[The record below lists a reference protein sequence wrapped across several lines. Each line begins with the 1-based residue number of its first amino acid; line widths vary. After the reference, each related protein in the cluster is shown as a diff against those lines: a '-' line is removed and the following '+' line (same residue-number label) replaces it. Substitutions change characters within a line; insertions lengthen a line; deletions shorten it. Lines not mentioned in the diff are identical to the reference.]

1 MTICWWVDP
10 LGEACDWSWGWTARA
25 GRWMVWQ
32 ARWCQQL
39 SARSEPWIFLDHL
52 QIYRSVKLPTSPRV
66 VGRTSHVCHL
76 LGAPLGTLATLAT
89 HFAKDTTSLGQQPRA
104 STRVN
109 DLIPWNIWFL
119 EWAAAKTSICKS
131 CAKLFHKAFHEAFK
145 LLALKS
151 FNMFQCWPSLC
162 YPFGIPSVFV
172 QWIPS
177 LNSAKAIGCQIPESF
192 REARP
197 CAGSNRMIPMMH
209 QI

>member
-1 MTICWWVDP
+1 MSRSTRRSLRLKLGLNCSCWTMDGLASEMMPAAQRKIGALNISRPFTNLQVSK
-10 LGEACDWSWGWTARA
+10 AAHVATCSWKNLT
-25 GRWMVWQ
+25 
-32 ARWCQQL
+32 CL
-39 SARSEPWIFLDHL
+39 SPA
-52 QIYRSVKLPTSPRV
+52 
-66 VGRTSHVCHL
+66 
-76 LGAPLGTLATLAT
+76 GAPLGTLATLAT

-151 FNMFQCWPSLC
+151 FNMFQYVSMLAFFVLSLR
-162 YPFGIPSVFV
+162 YPFGLRAVDSQLELRQGDWVPDPRKLPRGAS
-172 QWIPS
+172 
-177 LNSAKAIGCQIPESF
+177 
-192 REARP
+192 